1 MNKNTKLV
9 VDFAKVAKVKDA
21 VHDMQRN
28 ENVSPRE
35 VINAFEDML
44 NSMSESAAES
54 DEDIANRILDSF
66 KDDKSASNEVIRKA
80 VEDAMAKRDNAKKV
94 VDMKNDPE
102 VAKKFADC
110 ILNGIERGNG
120 LKLEN
125 AMKSAF
131 GNDIS
136 TLVFPTQ
143 VEVAI
148 RRAWEKSERVLAIF
162 NRTQRES
169 IPYTAQAYTDNDVLA
184 RIQSN
189 PANEK
194 TDQHLAISYIT
205 LAFDYMYKKQTLR
218 RADLNKARRAGTEVA
233 LVAEIFAE
241 LTQQVVNGIVS
252 SALITG
258 ASGAAG
264 QFIEPI
270 ARTTSDIWVN
280 VSTQAGVNPTIA
292 EVRTAADKVIT
303 DGNKYIICSSAM
315 KTVLETLASNTTGLA
330 YMPTETLL
338 AQAGCQ
344 GIITNEI
351 MGNAVIILAQDAYT
365 IGDFEM
371 ETFRWDRYSFNDE
384 CLLAEMFTTG
394 KMRQPAGAAIVLP
407 QAIAITISS
416 GTLTVGTGTIANGSY
431 RFVSGGVS
439 EVIAISSGAGTA
451 TAIADGTY
459 RVVSNGV
466 GVDNVAVLSLIPA

>member
-9 VDFAKVAKVKDA
+9 VDFAKMQKVKDA
-21 VHDMQRN
+21 IHDMQRN

-35 VINAFEDML
+35 VINAFEDAL
-44 NSMSESAAES
+44 NSMQEVATES

-110 ILNGIERGNG
+110 ILNGIEHGNG

-148 RRAWEKSERVLAIF
+148 RRAWERSERVLAIF

-184 RIQSN
+184 RIQTN
-189 PANEK
+189 PTSEK
-194 TDQHLAISYIT
+194 TDQHLVVNYIT
-205 LAFDYMYKKQTLR
+205 LAFDYLYKKQTLR

-280 VSTQAGVNPTIA
+280 VSTQAGVNPTIG
-292 EVRTAADKVIT
+292 EIRTAADKVIT

-315 KTVLETLASNTTGLA
+315 KTVLETLASNTTGLV

-384 CLLAEMFTTG
+384 CFMAEMYTTG
-394 KMRQPAGAAIVLP
+394 RMRQPAGGAIVLP
-407 QAIAITISS
+407 QAIEISIS
-416 GTLTVGTGTIANGSY
+416 AGALTVTTGTIANGTY
-431 RFVSGGVS
+431 RFVCGVS
-439 EVIAISSGAGTA
+439 EEIVISSGAGTA

>member
-9 VDFAKVAKVKDA
+9 VDFAKMQKVKDA
-21 VHDMQRN
+21 IHDMQRN

-35 VINAFEDML
+35 VINAFEDAL
-44 NSMSESAAES
+44 NSMQEVATES

-110 ILNGIERGNG
+110 ILNGIEHGNG

-148 RRAWEKSERVLAIF
+148 RRAWEKSDKVLAIF

-270 ARTTSDIWVN
+270 ARTTSDIWAN

-315 KTVLETLASNTTGLA
+315 KTVLETLASNTTGLV

-416 GTLTVGTGTIANGSY
+416 GTLTVGTGTIANGTY

-439 EVIAISSGAGTA
+439 ESIAISSGAGTA

-459 RVVSNGV
+459 RVVSNGL

>member
-9 VDFAKVAKVKDA
+9 VDFAKMQKVKDA
-21 VHDMQRN
+21 IHDMQRN

-35 VINAFEDML
+35 VINAFEDAL
-44 NSMSESAAES
+44 NSMQEVATES
-54 DEDIANRILDSF
+54 DEDIVNRILDSF

-110 ILNGIERGNG
+110 ILNGIEHGNG

-148 RRAWEKSERVLAIF
+148 RRAWEKSEKILAIF

-270 ARTTSDIWVN
+270 ARTTSDIWVA

-315 KTVLETLASNTTGLA
+315 KTVLETLASNTTGLV

-416 GTLTVGTGTIANGSY
+416 GTLTVGTGTIANGTY

-439 EVIAISSGAGTA
+439 ESIAISSGAGTA

>member
-9 VDFAKVAKVKDA
+9 VDFAKMQKVKDA
-21 VHDMQRN
+21 IHDMQRN

-35 VINAFEDML
+35 VINAFEDAL
-44 NSMSESAAES
+44 NSMQEVATES

-110 ILNGIERGNG
+110 ILNGIEHGNG

-205 LAFDYMYKKQTLR
+205 LAFDYLYKKQTLR

-315 KTVLETLASNTTGLA
+315 KTVLETLASNTTGLV

-416 GTLTVGTGTIANGSY
+416 GTLTVGTGTIANGTY

-439 EVIAISSGAGTA
+439 ESIAISSGAGTA

>member
-1 MNKNTKLV
+1 MKENKMLV
-9 VDFAKVAKVKDA
+9 ADFAKLKEAKDA
-21 VHDMQRN
+21 ISKMRRGT
-28 ENVSPRE
+28 E
-35 VINAFEDML
+35 INATDLLNVFEDTI
-44 NSMSESAAES
+44 NSFEERAVES
-54 DEDIANRILDSF
+54 DEDVINRVLDQF
-66 KDDKSASNEVIRKA
+66 KDGKAGNEVINKA
-80 VEDAMAKRDNAKKV
+80 IENELAKREQARKV

-102 VAKKFADC
+102 VAKKFANC
-110 ILNGIERGNG
+110 ILNGIEKGGNLNLDAA
-120 LKLEN
+120 LKQ
-125 AMKSAF
+125 SF
-131 GNDIS
+131 GNDIA
-136 TLVFPTQ
+136 TLVFPQQ
-143 VEVAI
+143 VETAI
-148 RRAWEKSERVLAIF
+148 RRAWERSEKILNIF
-162 NRTQRES
+162 NRTQRDA

-184 RIQSN
+184 RIQTN
-189 PANEK
+189 PTSEK

-205 LAFDYMYKKQTLR
+205 LAFDYMYKKQNLR

-241 LTQQVVNGIVS
+241 LTQQVINGIIS

-270 ARTTSDIWVN
+270 ARTTSDIWVA

-315 KTVLETLASNTTGLA
+315 KTVLETLASNQTGLV

-371 ETFRWDRYSFNDE
+371 ETFRWERYSFNDE
-384 CLLAEMFTTG
+384 CLMAEMYTTG
-394 KMRQPAGAAIVLP
+394 KMRDVAGAAIVLP

-416 GTLTVGTGTIANGSY
+416 GTLTVGTGSIANGTY

-439 EVIAISSGAGTA
+439 EAIAISSGAGTA
-451 TAIADGTY
+451 TLIADGTY
-459 RVVSNGV
+459 RVVSNGI